1 MHTSLHYPPLDDNVA
16 ATGPMFLNY
25 YIDTALAMSSQ
36 IKNQDLVITCTRG
49 RSQKRKK
56 LTHEVTGTRLDTS
69 AKAREVQLQ
78 DFVTIPTYL
87 HDTFTLARV
96 LDAMGAMDGDAE
108 DDEELVAVAAGSGI
122 DGAGKCGLS
131 VERQIAL

>member
-1 MHTSLHYPPLDDNVA
+1 
-16 ATGPMFLNY
+16 MFLNY

-36 IKNQDLVITCTRG
+36 IKNQDLVITCTR
-49 RSQKRKK
+49 KVPERKK

-108 DDEELVAVAAGSGI
+108 DDEELVAVATGSGI